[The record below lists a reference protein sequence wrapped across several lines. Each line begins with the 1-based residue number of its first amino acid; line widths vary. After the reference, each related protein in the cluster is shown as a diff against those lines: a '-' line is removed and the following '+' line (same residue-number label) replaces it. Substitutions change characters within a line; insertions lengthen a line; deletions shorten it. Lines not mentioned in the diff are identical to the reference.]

1 MVGTGWLV
9 LMDDWLGRG
18 GPAGAIL
25 GFVLGGIILLPVGYV
40 YGQWVLRL
48 PDAAGEAAYSA
59 QVFPPAVSY
68 FTGWIMLLAYFI
80 VCPWEAIALGKIA
93 AYIFPRLDSIEVY
106 RVADQPVFLYRLVL
120 GIALTLFLTT
130 INYRGVRL
138 SANFQK
144 GMTTIVLLIFLALVA
159 ISVVRG
165 SPANLHPVFHDTP
178 LVSILLT
185 LQIVPYFLT
194 GFESVPKY
202 AEEAN
207 PDLRGKTYMT
217 AIALAL
223 GVGVL
228 FYAFSLAAVAYIA
241 PWQSLLGK
249 RFATAIAFE
258 HGLGKHWPVQLIL
271 VMAMFGLFQCFNGNF
286 AASTR
291 MIFAF
296 GRNGSVPAPVGR
308 IHSRFQT
315 PSNAVLIIG
324 AATLAALFLG
334 DAILVPITE
343 VGSAAS
349 AFGWLASC
357 VSLLAVTS
365 RSVATRATSAGARVG
380 ASRQAP
386 REPAPPSA
394 TPAANTNYSALAP
407 TKLRIIASFG
417 ALAAFALVLMKF
429 LPNSPG
435 HFTIAEYTA
444 LAVWLLLGAILRTRR

>member
-1 MVGTGWLV
+1 MAGLARKLNLWNYFALGFGTMIGTGWVV
-9 LMDDWLGRG
+9 LMDDWLSRG
-18 GPAGAIL
+18 GPFGAMWAYAI
-25 GFVLGGIILLPVGYV
+25 GGVLLLPVGYT
-40 YGQWVLRL
+40 YGQWVKRL
-48 PDAAGEAAYSA
+48 PDAAGEAAYTA
-59 QVFPPAVSY
+59 QVFPPFVSY
-68 FTGWIMLLAYFI
+68 ITGWIMLLAYFI
-80 VCPWEAIALGKIA
+80 VCPWEAVALGKIA
-93 AYIFPRLDSIEVY
+93 AYIFPSLDSFELY
-106 RVADQPVFLYRLVL
+106 RVAGQPVFLPRLIL
-120 GIALTLFLTT
+120 GVALTLLLAT
-130 INYRGVRL
+130 INYRGIRL

-144 GMTTIVLLIFLALVA
+144 TMSSMVLLIFLTLVG
-159 ISVVRG
+159 ISAVRG
-165 SPANLHPVFHDTP
+165 APANFHPAFHTTP
-178 LVSILLT
+178 FLSILLT
-185 LQIVPYFLT
+185 LQIVPYFMT

-207 PDLRGKTYMT
+207 ADFHQTSYMQ
-217 AIALAL
+217 AIGLAL
-223 GVGVL
+223 GVGAL
-228 FYAFSLAAVAYIA
+228 FYALSITAVAYIA

-315 PSNAVLIIG
+315 PSNAVLLIG

-357 VSLLAVTS
+357 VSPLAVTS
-365 RSVATRATSAGARVG
+365 R
-380 ASRQAP
+380 
-386 REPAPPSA
+386 
-394 TPAANTNYSALAP
+394 
-407 TKLRIIASFG
+407 
-417 ALAAFALVLMKF
+417 
-429 LPNSPG
+429 
-435 HFTIAEYTA
+435 
-444 LAVWLLLGAILRTRR
+444 

>member
-1 MVGTGWLV
+1 MWQTNPFSSTVWFLASPSLSPWL
-9 LMDDWLGRG
+9 
-18 GPAGAIL
+18 PSTTAA
-25 GFVLGGIILLPVGYV
+25 FVSAPPS
-40 YGQWVLRL
+40 RR
-48 PDAAGEAAYSA
+48 AA
-59 QVFPPAVSY
+59 
-68 FTGWIMLLAYFI
+68 
-80 VCPWEAIALGKIA
+80 
-93 AYIFPRLDSIEVY
+93 
-106 RVADQPVFLYRLVL
+106 
-120 GIALTLFLTT
+120 
-130 INYRGVRL
+130 
-138 SANFQK
+138 
-144 GMTTIVLLIFLALVA
+144 TIVILIFLSLFA
-159 ISVVRG
+159 ISVWRG

-217 AIALAL
+217 AIAMAL

-291 MIFAF
+291 MLFAF

-365 RSVATRATSAGARVG
+365 RSQLHVPQVQGR
-380 ASRQAP
+380 
-386 REPAPPSA
+386 
-394 TPAANTNYSALAP
+394 ALAHPGKRRANRPSPPPRPPQTP
-407 TKLRIIASFG
+407 TIPPWPRPSSASSPVSVPWRLLRWS
-417 ALAAFALVLMKF
+417 
-429 LPNSPG
+429 
-435 HFTIAEYTA
+435 
-444 LAVWLLLGAILRTRR
+444 